1 MFVDL
6 RDYLRAEFKA
16 HDPQTLDE
24 AQALSKLF
32 EKKGRPFLKYIQT
45 EIEMNRGLNKKDF
58 LTTVANAINASS
70 SHAPLVT

>member
-6 RDYLRAEFKA
+6 RDYLRDEFKV

-32 EKKGRPFLKYIQT
+32 ENKGRPFLKYIQT
-45 EIEMNRGLNKKDF
+45 EIKMSRGLNKKDF

-70 SHAPLVT
+70 SHAPLVN